1 MQVGGINLILHE
13 EDKQATGEN
22 GSGFDFQDLLNKT
35 QQHGGT
41 PPTDDND
48 VDFEEVK

>member
-1 MQVGGINLILHE
+1 MQVGWN
-13 EDKQATGEN
+13 K
-22 GSGFDFQDLLNKT
+22 FDSTRRSIDLLNKT